1 MNQMKIKILHLYPDL
16 LNLYGDGGNIAT
28 LCKRLSWR
36 NIEVEVSAC
45 TKEEM
50 PDFTDV
56 DILFLGGG
64 AEKEEGM
71 VSGLLQEKKAELKN
85 YIEDNG
91 VMLAVCGGY
100 PMLGNYSDSD
110 KGLGILDIVTGEEE
124 PRLIGNVVLETN
136 AYGQP
141 VVGFAN
147 HSGRTEIGGYT
158 PLGKAIG
165 GPGNTGERS
174 VEGLV
179 YKNLIATYL
188 HGPLL
193 PKNPELCDDILNRA
207 LTKKYPDFVGLT
219 PLEDEL
225 EEMANEYI
233 ATTYRNK

>member
-1 MNQMKIKILHLYPDL
+1 MSQMKIKILHLYPDL
-16 LNLYGDGGNIAT
+16 LNLYGDQGNIAA

-36 NIEVEVSAC
+36 GIEVEVSTC

-64 AEKEEGM
+64 AEKEEVM
-71 VSGLLQEKKAELKN
+71 VSGLLQGKKAELKN
-85 YIEDNG
+85 YMENSG
-91 VMLAVCGGY
+91 VCLAVCGGY
-100 PMLGNYSDSD
+100 PMLGNYPDSD
-110 KGLGILDIVTGEEE
+110 KGLGILDIVTREEE
-124 PRLIGNVVLETN
+124 PRLIGNVVLEAN
-136 AYGQP
+136 DYSRP

-147 HSGRTEIGGYT
+147 HSGRTEIGGYM
-158 PLGKAIG
+158 PLGRAVG
-165 GPGNTGERS
+165 GPGNTGEGS

-207 LTKKYPDFVGLT
+207 LKKKYPDFVGLT

-225 EEMANEYI
+225 EEMANKYI
-233 ATTYRNK
+233 ATTYGNQ